1 MSYLSR
7 SEKERYR
14 LGVSAV
20 AGLVPPLL
28 LGASPV
34 VGGVVI
40 ERGPLM
46 TWGEMKRA
54 VEAMGVQDDA
64 VVEWIEISGLR
75 WSDLLVEYD
84 GGSGALRI
92 YNSA

>member
-1 MSYLSR
+1 
-7 SEKERYR
+7 
-14 LGVSAV
+14 
-20 AGLVPPLL
+20 
-28 LGASPV
+28 
-34 VGGVVI
+34 
-40 ERGPLM
+40 M